1 MSSGPDSA
9 IVQNSILW
17 MKKSFIL
24 LMTKRLKLVSQL
36 LYWIIKCQKVFIVGG
51 ADRLLWKWKKEKNN
65 IQTSQELQM
74 LPQGYIL
81 LYRNSLNVR
90 KGFPK
95 QRGKYS
101 KKSFSGTLHLEK
113 TTITVTK
120 ITHNQWCSTLWC
132 DQWGT
137 PFLKCVVS
145 MRALPVRGV
154 G

>member
-17 MKKSFIL
+17 MRKSFIL

-36 LYWIIKCQKVFIVGG
+36 LYRIIKCQKVFIVGG
-51 ADRLLWKWKKEKNN
+51 ADRVLWKWKKEKNN

-95 QRGKYS
+95 QSGKYS
-101 KKSFSGTLHLEK
+101 KKSFSGTLHLVPV
-113 TTITVTK
+113 IVVFSK
-120 ITHNQWCSTLWC
+120 ITHNQCCSTLCC

-145 MRALPVRGV
+145 MH
-154 G
+154 

>member
-1 MSSGPDSA
+1 MRSGPRSV

-17 MKKSFIL
+17 MRKSFIL

-36 LYWIIKCQKVFIVGG
+36 LYRIIKCQKVFIVGG
-51 ADRLLWKWKKEKNN
+51 ADRVLWKWKKEKNN

-95 QRGKYS
+95 QSGKYS

-120 ITHNQWCSTLWC
+120 ITHNQWCSTLCC

-145 MRALPVRGV
+145 MH
-154 G
+154 